1 MTKKI
6 RDFGIREMNEFY
18 KVADKQTVI
27 ELSQLRNKLMVKD
40 GITWN
45 LEQVKFVNAY
55 YAKIN
60 YTGQ

>member
-27 ELSQLRNKLMVKD
+27 ELSQLRNKLMVRD